1 MRDGAGRRKE
11 RAPPFLVCR
20 HARGDLVQLV
30 EALHPERLVNVDVS
44 MIALGAPA
52 VVAEEV
58 EGSCSVRRVQHQRV
72 PFQLNAE
79 SLFRKVDDVRP
90 ENLGL
95 GAGCRQ
101 ENLIVTREAGVFK
114 GFLCEIPCKA
124 ELSGLEEKAV
134 PVLAGFQQ
142 LALVWKEPLMERLG
156 EVILGQM
163 RHIVFELLFPLP
175 ARLFLALFP
184 FRHAFQSPFPQPETL
199 EPFEGRHQRVD
210 LSEVVRLFR
219 LPLNQYRQPPG
230 RGLLRALMGK
240 EVIPAPGLDPVV
252 ERPDRDAERGGHFPH
267 GIAAQVEGTGRLP
280 DFFGP

>member
-1 MRDGAGRRKE
+1 
-11 RAPPFLVCR
+11 
-20 HARGDLVQLV
+20 
-30 EALHPERLVNVDVS
+30 
-44 MIALGAPA
+44 
-52 VVAEEV
+52 
-58 EGSCSVRRVQHQRV
+58 
-72 PFQLNAE
+72 
-79 SLFRKVDDVRP
+79 
-90 ENLGL
+90 
-95 GAGCRQ
+95 
-101 ENLIVTREAGVFK
+101 
-114 GFLCEIPCKA
+114 
-124 ELSGLEEKAV
+124 
-134 PVLAGFQQ
+134 
-142 LALVWKEPLMERLG
+142 MERLG
-156 EVILGQM
+156 EVVLGQM

-267 GIAAQVEGTGRLP
+267 GRAAQVEGTGRLP